1 MNDCLALHKKT
12 IVGELLITR
21 ENRTRDG
28 DSCLPIEGRSWIT
41 SLHRNRGDA
50 PLLAPV
56 TRAGEM
62 KGNMSTP
69 KLCRRKLLIG
79 VAAFILGTVSFSSP
93 APAQEVLKIGVL
105 GVMSGSAASWGLVN
119 KYCAETS
126 AQLYNEQGG
135 FEIGGKKYKIE
146 IVPID
151 DKNDPK
157 LAVSGAERLTK
168 QDGIHYIIGPNV
180 DTTAASVQPVA
191 EASGAIYFPYAFQ
204 KTLYSPPHG
213 NAILGMIASYQAGP
227 IIYKYL
233 IDKKGVKS
241 VSFVARNESDP
252 LNQRDEGVQAAKK
265 LGLEIKSSDDTY
277 EPGTTDFFPVMSRV
291 VNKGADLIVLS
302 GVAPADAPLL
312 IKSAREL
319 GFKGTLETETAQD
332 IKILNEVAGG
342 AADGFI
348 CVGGASTPEI
358 RSEQMEKFADR
369 YKKVAG
375 EWNDEAGTKVYAL
388 EIILA
393 TLKKA
398 GPEAINNVDL
408 FKKAIADFSIKN
420 PFLKED
426 KELKYVGTAYFSQP
440 RQIGVPMVVNQVSD
454 GKFQTLFVGSVE

>member
-1 MNDCLALHKKT
+1 MIEPLCTSKRLPRQIAFEIRT
-12 IVGELLITR
+12 
-21 ENRTRDG
+21 NR
-28 DSCLPIEGRSWIT
+28 DSSFLPSGYRSWIT
-41 SLHRNRGDA
+41 SEHRSRSGVS
-50 PLLAPV
+50 LLVPV
-56 TRAGEM
+56 VRAGKREEYM
-62 KGNMSTP
+62 TI
-69 KLCRRKLLIG
+69 LQLRRSNFLIG
-79 VAAFILGTVSFSSP
+79 IAVLVFGTGSLGAVVQ
-93 APAQEVLKIGVL
+93 AQEVLKIGVL

-146 IVPID
+146 IVSID

-168 QDGIHYIIGPNV
+168 QEGVHYIIGPNV

-191 EASGAIYFPYAFQ
+191 EAAGAIYFPYAFQ
-204 KTLYSPPHG
+204 KTLYTPPHG
-213 NAILGMIASYQAGP
+213 NAVLGMIASYQAGP

-233 IDKKGVKS
+233 MEKKGVKS

-252 LNQRDEGVQAAKK
+252 LDQRDEGVQAAKK
-265 LGLEIKSSDDTY
+265 LGLEVKSSDDTY

-291 VNKGADLIVLS
+291 VTKGADLIVLS

-319 GFKGTLETETAQD
+319 DFKGTLATETAQD
-332 IKILNEVAGG
+332 IKILNEVAGA

-358 RSEQMEKFADR
+358 RSDEMEKFADR

-388 EIILA
+388 EIILE

-398 GPEAINNVDL
+398 GPEAITNVEL
-408 FKKAIADFSIKN
+408 FKKAMADFTMKN

-426 KELKYVGTAYFSQP
+426 KQLKYVGTAYFSQP
-440 RQIGVPMVVNQVSD
+440 RQIGVPMVVNQVTD
-454 GKFQTLFVGSVE
+454 GKFQALFIGSVE

>member
-1 MNDCLALHKKT
+1 MRPFWCRSR
-12 IVGELLITR
+12 GEGKN
-21 ENRTRDG
+21 E
-28 DSCLPIEGRSWIT
+28 S
-41 SLHRNRGDA
+41 
-50 PLLAPV
+50 
-56 TRAGEM
+56 
-62 KGNMSTP
+62 MSTSY
-69 KLCRRKLLIG
+69 LRCRNLLVGIAIY
-79 VAAFILGTVSFSSP
+79 VLGTISF
-93 APAQEVLKIGVL
+93 AGFAQAEEVLKIGVL
-105 GVMSGSAASWGLVN
+105 GVMSGPAASWGLVN

-146 IVPID
+146 IVSLD

-168 QDGIHYIIGPNV
+168 QEGIHYIIGPNV

-191 EASGAIYFPYAFQ
+191 EAAGAIYFPYAFQ
-204 KTLYSPPHG
+204 KTLYTPPHG

-233 IDKKGVKS
+233 MEKKGVKS
-241 VSFVARNESDP
+241 ISFVARNESDP
-252 LNQRDEGVQAAKK
+252 IDQRDEGVQAAKK
-265 LGLEIKSSDDTY
+265 LGLEVKSSNDTY

-291 VNKGADLIVLS
+291 VNNGADLIVLS

-312 IKSAREL
+312 IKTAHEL
-319 GFKGTLETETAQD
+319 GFKGTLATETAQD
-332 IKILNEVAGG
+332 IKILNEVAGD

-358 RSEQMEKFADR
+358 RSDEMEKFADR

-388 EIILA
+388 EVILQ
-393 TLKKA
+393 TIKKA
-398 GPEAINNVDL
+398 GPEAITNVEL
-408 FKKAIADFSIKN
+408 FKKAMPDFSMMN
-420 PFLKED
+420 PFIKGD
-426 KELKYVGTAYFSQP
+426 KQLKYVGTAYFKQP
-440 RQIGVPMVVNQVSD
+440 RQIGVPMVVNEVGG

>member
-1 MNDCLALHKKT
+1 MRTLMLWRHSKL
-12 IVGELLITR
+12 VGI
-21 ENRTRDG
+21 
-28 DSCLPIEGRSWIT
+28 
-41 SLHRNRGDA
+41 A
-50 PLLAPV
+50 V
-56 TRAGEM
+56 
-62 KGNMSTP
+62 
-69 KLCRRKLLIG
+69 
-79 VAAFILGTVSFSSP
+79 FILGTFAFGGS
-93 APAQEVLKIGVL
+93 AGAQEVLKIGVL

-146 IVPID
+146 IVAID

-168 QDGIHYIIGPNV
+168 QDGVHYIIGPNV

-191 EASGAIYFPYAFQ
+191 EAGGAIYFPYAFQ

-213 NAILGMIASYQAGP
+213 NAVLGMIASYQAGP

-319 GFKGTLETETAQD
+319 DFKGTLATETAQD
-332 IKILNEVAGG
+332 IKILNEVAGA

-358 RSEQMEKFADR
+358 RSDEMEKFVDR

-408 FKKAIADFSIKN
+408 FKKAMPDFSMKN

-426 KELKYVGTAYFSQP
+426 KQLKFVGAAYFSQP
-440 RQIGVPMVVNQVSD
+440 RQIGVPMVVNEVNS

>member
-1 MNDCLALHKKT
+1 MLWRHSKL
-12 IVGELLITR
+12 VGI
-21 ENRTRDG
+21 
-28 DSCLPIEGRSWIT
+28 
-41 SLHRNRGDA
+41 A
-50 PLLAPV
+50 V
-56 TRAGEM
+56 
-62 KGNMSTP
+62 
-69 KLCRRKLLIG
+69 
-79 VAAFILGTVSFSSP
+79 FILGTFAFGGS
-93 APAQEVLKIGVL
+93 AGAQEVLKIGVL

-146 IVPID
+146 IVAID

-168 QDGIHYIIGPNV
+168 QDGVHYIIGPNV

-191 EASGAIYFPYAFQ
+191 EAGGAIYFPYAFQ

-213 NAILGMIASYQAGP
+213 NAVLGMIASYQAGP

-319 GFKGTLETETAQD
+319 DFKGTLATETAQD
-332 IKILNEVAGG
+332 IKILNEVAGA

-358 RSEQMEKFADR
+358 RSDEMEKFVDR

-408 FKKAIADFSIKN
+408 FKKAMPDFSMKN

-426 KELKYVGTAYFSQP
+426 KQLKFVGAAYFSQP
-440 RQIGVPMVVNQVSD
+440 RQIGVPMVVNEVNS